1 MMMRLVI
8 SILFLLI
15 YPLGVYADTL
25 AGKVVRITDGDTV
38 VVLDSS
44 NTQYKIRLS
53 GIDAPER
60 SQPFGQRSKEALSAL
75 VAGQQVEVDWDKRDR
90 YGRIVGKVIAQGRDV
105 NLSQVRSG
113 MAWWYRKYAD
123 EQSLVDQELYEEA
136 ETKARKGKV
145 GLWIDQDPIP
155 PWDWRKR

>member
-1 MMMRLVI
+1 
-8 SILFLLI
+8 
-15 YPLGVYADTL
+15 L

-60 SQPFGQRSKEALSAL
+60 SQPFGLRSKEALNAL
-75 VAGQQVEVDWDKRDR
+75 VVGQQVQVDWDKRDR

-105 NLSQVRSG
+105 NLIQVRSG

-123 EQSLVDQELYEEA
+123 EQSLVDQGLYEEA
-136 ETKARKGKV
+136 EAQARKGKV
-145 GLWIDQDPIP
+145 GLWIDQDPMP
-155 PWDWRKR
+155 PWDWRQR